1 MKSFC
6 LKNMKVEEGGVRSSN
21 SKRKASKFS
30 VNSSSDEEGELEKE
44 AEVKLKV
51 YFCSR
56 MHSQFSQF
64 IKELRNTVFV
74 NEMNVVSLGSRK
86 NFCMVYKTL

>member
-30 VNSSSDEEGELEKE
+30 VNSSSDEEGELEE
-44 AEVKLKV
+44 EVKLKV

-56 MHSQFSQF
+56 MPSQFSQF